1 MTKTEA
7 NPTIPFDL
15 LAKTLTSRWFVVGY
29 IGFLVISFYY
39 LDQPIALYFQSLN
52 LSETLPWLRWVTN
65 AGLGGPYLI
74 SLFLIALFYRY
85 AYRNKSYEL
94 KAWFL
99 WFCVLIPSLV
109 CLFLKTVLGRSR
121 PGLLFNDGIYG
132 FFGFHTGAQYWSFPS
147 GHTTT
152 ITGMA
157 FGLCILFPKYTYW
170 FIVAALTIAF
180 SRILLTQHFL
190 SDVLMAAYLS
200 FIEVTLIYYWCK
212 KRQTCARIF
221 LKQPCSSGQERQ
233 NPLFFNNISL

>member
-1 MTKTEA
+1 MTQTEA
-7 NPTIPFDL
+7 NAMIPFDRL
-15 LAKTLTSRWFVVGY
+15 VKRLTSWWFISGY
-29 IGFLVISFYY
+29 LGFLVLSFYY
-39 LDQPIALYFQSLN
+39 LDQPIAFYFQSLN
-52 LSETLPWLRWVTN
+52 LIETLGLRWVTN

-74 SLFLIALFYRY
+74 SLLLIALFFRY
-85 AYRNKSYEL
+85 AYQNKPYEL

-121 PGLLFNDGIYG
+121 PGLLFNEGIYG

-170 FIVAALTIAF
+170 FIAAALTIAF

-200 FIEVTLIYYWCK
+200 FLEVTLIYYWCK
-212 KRQTCARIF
+212 RNQACARMF
-221 LKQPCSSGQERQ
+221 LKQSCS
-233 NPLFFNNISL
+233 